1 MILSYK
7 QFSSGSKDALKSN
20 AEARRR
26 FPEPI
31 RLSNYNKK
39 DCIQLLRRIIN
50 KRSLDIEGGLSDTVL
65 RYLARQVLRHNLDDD
80 DFNSIKAINTELD
93 AVCLRQAKRY
103 GKEWLAWGKANSP
116 LKETTDEGGNP
127 ILDDRPKKTLVT
139 QTDIFGP
146 EPTDTRNDS
155 ASWKELQKMVGL
167 ENVKKQIADLFSIAK
182 VNYYRGIQGKDPMP
196 MSLNRVFLGGPGVG
210 KTTVAKLYGKI
221 LGELGL
227 VSEGQVIM
235 KNPTHLIGTTYGS
248 SEDYTSK
255 ALKKAMGGVLIID
268 DAHMLY
274 HSSKNGEND
283 SDIFRLAV
291 VDTLVANVLGKAG
304 EDRCVILVG
313 YEDKMEQLLLKSNP
327 GLQRRFPLDDAIRF
341 EGYNDDQ

>member
-1 MILSYK
+1 MI
-7 QFSSGSKDALKSN
+7 A
-20 AEARRR
+20 
-26 FPEPI
+26 
-31 RLSNYNKK
+31 
-39 DCIQLLRRIIN
+39 
-50 KRSLDIEGGLSDTVL
+50 KRALDIEGGLSDAVL
-65 RYLARQVLRHNLDDD
+65 RYLARQVLRHNKDDGE
-80 DFNSIKAINTELD
+80 FNSIQAVTTELD
-93 AVCLRQAKRY
+93 ALCQRQAKRY
-103 GKEWLAWGKANSP
+103 GKEWLVWGKANTP
-116 LKETTDEGGNP
+116 PKERTDEAGNP
-127 ILDDRPKKTLVT
+127 IPDDRPKKNLFT
-139 QTDIFGP
+139 QLDIYGP

-155 ASWKELQKMVGL
+155 AAWKELQKMVGM
-167 ENVKKQIADLFSIAK
+167 ENVKKEIADLFSIAK
-182 VNYYRGIQGKDPMP
+182 VNYYRGIQGKDPMA
-196 MSLNRVFLGGPGVG
+196 MNLNRVFLGPSGVG
-210 KTTVAKLYGKI
+210 KTTVAELYGKI

-248 SEDYTSK
+248 SEDKTRK
-255 ALKKAMGGVLIID
+255 ALEKAMGGVLVID

-274 HSSKNGEND
+274 HASKNGEND

-341 EGYNDDQ
+341 QGYNDDQ